1 MLDLAATSLLV
12 VAGACVLLF
21 GGVIIV
27 ARLARRALIVLG
39 VPVALGYGLVLWW
52 NSSQWPVNDV
62 AVLALALVVGCII
75 GAALRSGVAVV
86 AFCVAAAVADLVS
99 FSGGFTRAISDAF
112 RAGKSGVLMHLSIS
126 FPVAGAVRPIVGIG
140 DLVVATALFVALMR
154 IGYEVWE
161 SFAVPLGGM
170 VLALGVG
177 LLVGGA
183 PALPFIAVV
192 TGAYVLTRRPKRSPP
207 PVAG

>member
-1 MLDLAATSLLV
+1 
-12 VAGACVLLF
+12 VAGSCILLF
-21 GGVIIV
+21 GGVMIV
-27 ARLARRALIVLG
+27 ARLARRALIVLS

-52 NSSQWPVNDV
+52 NTSHWPVNDV

-86 AFCVAAAVADLVS
+86 AFCAAAAAADLVS

-112 RAGKSGVLMHLSIS
+112 RDGKSGILMHLSIS

-154 IGYEVWE
+154 IGYGLWA
-161 SFAVPLGGM
+161 SFAVPLAGM
-170 VLALGVG
+170 ILALGVG

-183 PALPFIAVV
+183 PALPFIAAV
-192 TGAYVLTRRPKRSPP
+192 TGAYVLTRRPKTSSP
-207 PVAG
+207 PVAR

>member
-1 MLDLAATSLLV
+1 MLELAATSLLV
-12 VAGACVLLF
+12 VAGSCVLLF

-39 VPVALGYGLVLWW
+39 VPVALGYGLALWW
-52 NSSQWPVNDV
+52 NSSHWPVNDV

-86 AFCVAAAVADLVS
+86 AFCAA
-99 FSGGFTRAISDAF
+99 
-112 RAGKSGVLMHLSIS
+112 
-126 FPVAGAVRPIVGIG
+126 
-140 DLVVATALFVALMR
+140 ALMR
-154 IGYEVWE
+154 IGYGVGE
-161 SFAVPLGGM
+161 SFAVPLGGL

-177 LLVGGA
+177 LLAGGA

-207 PVAG
+207 PVPG

>member
-1 MLDLAATSLLV
+1 
-12 VAGACVLLF
+12 
-21 GGVIIV
+21 
-27 ARLARRALIVLG
+27 
-39 VPVALGYGLVLWW
+39 
-52 NSSQWPVNDV
+52 
-62 AVLALALVVGCII
+62 
-75 GAALRSGVAVV
+75 
-86 AFCVAAAVADLVS
+86 
-99 FSGGFTRAISDAF
+99 
-112 RAGKSGVLMHLSIS
+112 MHLSIS

-140 DLVVATALFVALMR
+140 DLVVATALFAALMR
-154 IGYEVWE
+154 IGYGVGE